1 VAVDRRL
8 TAVDER
14 PRFTDESQPGEFKT
28 ACDGQ
33 GGLVRVRL
41 TGGPHAGRSLYID
54 EHDLPPA
61 IYTTGAGRRFE
72 WWPERNQAYYA
83 TLPLGRDPDA
93 PPVRHELRVPDD
105 THEPVFEAVTE
116 SVHEGATTTG

>member
-1 VAVDRRL
+1 M
-8 TAVDER
+8 DER
-14 PRFTDESQPGEFKT
+14 PRFTDEPQPGEYKT

-41 TGGPHAGRSLYID
+41 TGGPHGGRSLYID

-72 WWPERNQAYYA
+72 WWPERNQAYFA
-83 TLPLGRDPDA
+83 TLPVGSDPTA

-105 THEPVFEAVTE
+105 TQEPFFEAVTE
-116 SVHEGATTTG
+116 PAQEVAGRAG